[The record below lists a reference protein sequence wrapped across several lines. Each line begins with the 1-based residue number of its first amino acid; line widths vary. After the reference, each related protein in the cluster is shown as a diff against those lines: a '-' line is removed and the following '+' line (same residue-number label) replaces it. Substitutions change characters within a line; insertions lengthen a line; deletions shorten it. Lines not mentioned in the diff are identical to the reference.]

1 MKKCILLVRVSTEGQ
16 DYDEQQKVIYE
27 MALNEGYLPENII
40 SIADK
45 ESAIKLSEEER
56 HGLNVMKE
64 YIKNDKDINAIYCFE
79 LDRISRKKKILFSVV
94 DFLVEH
100 HVNLIIKEPNRIE
113 LLNVDGTINEASEM
127 IITLFAQLAESEMR
141 NKLARFKRSK
151 NANKSKGKY
160 IGGNVTFG
168 YFVNEDGYLE
178 IDPNNIV
185 GEIFAMYAT
194 GNFSY
199 KDLAQEFQ
207 ARGYFSKLS
216 IYGASKRICLILNR
230 KQYYG
235 EESNKGMVAPAIVTK
250 DLFDKCKAISVKKQ
264 FIHGV
269 ATKKQNDKT
278 CICKGLMKCT
288 CGWTLFA
295 NKSID
300 RYICVQCNLSIK
312 KSVVDSAIWFLS
324 APVYGI
330 MLMHKNSSQV
340 DDINSQIKL
349 LNEKI
354 KVSQGTIN
362 ELRERIDKLDYA
374 MFVTGKVDT
383 DKGDRMK
390 NELNRKVNEEL
401 KTTTQY
407 RTKIQ
412 ELEQLIKNVS
422 TNVHNV
428 NVDEIYN
435 ITDTTIRYDILHEI
449 IEKIVPIKLGRR
461 LYELHIHYKTGME
474 VAYKINIQNKKLEV
488 EENVWLS
495 GKEFGYN
502 VQ

>member
-1 MKKCILLVRVSTEGQ
+1 MKKCILLVRVSTEVQ
-16 DYDEQQKVIYE
+16 EYDEQQKVIFDL
-27 MALNEGYLPENII
+27 AVKDGYLPENII
-40 SIADK
+40 PIADK
-45 ESAIKLSEEER
+45 ESGIKLSEEER

-64 YIKNDKDINAIYCFE
+64 YIKNDKDINVVYCFE
-79 LDRISRKKKILFSVV
+79 LDRISRKKKVLFSII

-100 HVNLIIKEPNRIE
+100 KVNLIIKEPNRID
-113 LLNVDGTINEASEM
+113 LLNDDGTINEASEM

-141 NKLARFKRSK
+141 NKISRFKRGK
-151 NANKSKGKY
+151 NANKNKGKFV
-160 IGGNVTFG
+160 GGNVTFG

-178 IDPNNIV
+178 VEPNNII

-194 GNFSY
+194 GKYSH
-199 KDLAQEFQ
+199 KDLAEEFQ
-207 ARGYFSKLS
+207 ARGYFSKLNV
-216 IYGASKRICLILNR
+216 YAASKRICSILNR

-235 EESNKGMVAPAIVTK
+235 VKSNKGMAAPAIITK
-250 DLFDKCKAISVKKQ
+250 ELFDKCKAISVKKQ

-278 CICKGLMKCT
+278 CICRGLMKCQ
-288 CGWTLFA
+288 CGWAMFA
-295 NKSID
+295 NVSLD
-300 RYICVQCNLSIK
+300 RYVCVQCSLSIK
-312 KSVVDSAIWFLS
+312 KSVVEAAVWFIS

-354 KVSQGTIN
+354 SVSQGTIN

-390 NELNRKVNEEL
+390 SELNRKVNEEL

-435 ITDTTIRYDILHEI
+435 IKDTNIRYDILHEI
-449 IEKIVPIKLGRR
+449 IEKITPIKLGRR
-461 LYELHIHYKTGME
+461 LYELRIYYKTGMT
-474 VAYKINIQNKKLEV
+474 VGYKINIQNKKLEV
-488 EENVWLS
+488 EENKWLS
-495 GKEFGYN
+495 GKEFGYEP
-502 VQ
+502 